1 MKARREFLVASEGI
15 PLLLTAAALTG
26 ALAYYVG
33 FRYAIVPFVVTVLL
47 ALLFRDPIR
56 VVPAAPLG
64 VVSPVDGTVTE
75 VSETADDPGGDGAAH
90 RICIRVN
97 SLGTY
102 TARSPVEGK
111 VMERQAG
118 TSSESRPPSPRGLY
132 LQTDEGI
139 NVSLHFRGH
148 RLGLVPR
155 TFLRFGE
162 RVGQG
167 ERCGWLRLTKFA
179 DVHLPATGRVLVS
192 AGERVTA
199 GSSLIAKLPH
209 R

>member
-1 MKARREFLVASEGI
+1 MKARREFMVASEGI
-15 PLLLTAAALTG
+15 PFLLLIAALTF
-26 ALAYYVG
+26 ALAYYVDL
-33 FRYAIVPFVVTVLL
+33 RYAIVPFIVLVLL
-47 ALLFRDPIR
+47 ALLFRDPTR

-75 VSETADDPGGDGAAH
+75 VSETADGLGGSAAH
-90 RICIRVN
+90 RISIRVN

-111 VMERQAG
+111 VMERHGSA
-118 TSSESRPPSPRGLY
+118 SSESTPANPRGLY

-139 NVSLHFRGH
+139 DVALHFRGH

-179 DVHLPATGRVLVS
+179 EVRLPPTSRVLVS
-192 AGERVTA
+192 AGEKVTA
-199 GSSLIAKLPH
+199 GSSLIARLPH

>member
-1 MKARREFLVASEGI
+1 MKARREFIVASEGI
-15 PLLLTAAALTG
+15 PFLLLIAALTAAS
-26 ALAYYVG
+26 AYYVG
-33 FRYAIVPFVVTVLL
+33 LRYAIVPFVVLVFL
-47 ALLFRDPIR
+47 ALLFRDPTR

-75 VSETADDPGGDGAAH
+75 VSENADGPGGGAGH
-90 RICIRVN
+90 CICIRVN

-111 VMERQAG
+111 VMERHGGAV
-118 TSSESRPPSPRGLY
+118 SESTAASPRGLY
-132 LQTDEGI
+132 LQTDEG
-139 NVSLHFRGH
+139 VDVALHFRGH

-179 DVHLPATGRVLVS
+179 DVQLPPTSRVLVR
-192 AGERVTA
+192 AGEKVMA
-199 GSSLIAKLPH
+199 GSSLIARLPH

>member
-1 MKARREFLVASEGI
+1 MVASEGI
-15 PLLLTAAALTG
+15 PLLLIAAALTG
-26 ALAYYVG
+26 ALAYYVD
-33 FRYAIVPFVVTVLL
+33 FRYAVIPLVVTVIL
-47 ALLFRDPIR
+47 ALLFRDPTR

-75 VSETADDPGGDGAAH
+75 VSETADDPGGNGAAH

-111 VMERQAG
+111 VMERQARM
-118 TSSESRPPSPRGLY
+118 SSESKPPNHGGLY

-167 ERCGWLRLTKFA
+167 ERCGWLRLTKIA
-179 DVHLPATGRVLVS
+179 EVQLPATGRVLVS
-192 AGERVTA
+192 AGEKVTA

>member
-1 MKARREFLVASEGI
+1 MKARREFMVASEGI
-15 PLLLTAAALTG
+15 PLLLIAAALTG
-26 ALAYYVG
+26 ALAYYVDI
-33 FRYAIVPFVVTVLL
+33 RYAIVPFVVTVYL
-47 ALLFRDPIR
+47 ALLFRDPAR

-75 VSETADDPGGDGAAH
+75 VSESADGPGGGAAH
-90 RICIRVN
+90 RISIRVN

-111 VMERQAG
+111 VMERHG
-118 TSSESRPPSPRGLY
+118 GESSESLPASPRGLY
-132 LQTDEGI
+132 LQTDEG
-139 NVSLHFRGH
+139 VDVALHFRGH

-179 DVHLPATGRVLVS
+179 EVQLPATGRVLVS
-192 AGERVTA
+192 TGEKVVA

>member
-15 PLLLTAAALTG
+15 PLLLLTAALTAG
-26 ALAYYVG
+26 LAWYVDI
-33 FRYAIVPFVVTVLL
+33 RYAIIPFVVLVLL

-75 VSETADDPGGDGAAH
+75 VSETVDDPGEGAAH

-111 VMERQAG
+111 VMERHAG
-118 TSSESRPPSPRGLY
+118 TSSESTAASPRGLY
-132 LQTDEGI
+132 LQTDEG
-139 NVSLHFRGH
+139 VDVALHFRGH

-179 DVHLPATGRVLVS
+179 EVQLPATSRVLVS
-192 AGERVTA
+192 AGEKVTA
-199 GSSLIAKLPH
+199 GSSLIARLPH

>member
-15 PLLLTAAALTG
+15 PFLLLSAALTAG
-26 ALAYYVG
+26 LAYYVDI
-33 FRYAIVPFVVTVLL
+33 RYAFVPFVVLVLL

-75 VSETADDPGGDGAAH
+75 VSRTAGDPGASAAH

-111 VMERQAG
+111 VMERHAG
-118 TSSESRPPSPRGLY
+118 ASSESTTASPRGLY

-139 NVSLHFRGH
+139 NVALHFSGH

-179 DVHLPATGRVLVS
+179 EVQLPATSRVLVS
-192 AGERVTA
+192 AGEKVTA
-199 GSSLIAKLPH
+199 GSSLIARLPH